1 MHQHVLRF
9 LVEYCMLK
17 KARMICRDVLF
28 DKEWKAVLETTH
40 GLSRALHW
48 RKGDHWKSLIRKHA
62 QLAVNDEQL
71 VDAFSKDCMKCHVG
85 LSFPPTLKW
94 CDHAQQEGPCTCEHK
109 CM

>member
-1 MHQHVLRF
+1 M
-9 LVEYCMLK
+9 
-17 KARMICRDVLF
+17 KAYVICRDVLF
-28 DKEWKAVLETTH
+28 DKEWKPVLETTH

-85 LSFPPTLKW
+85 VPSPPLT
-94 CDHAQQEGPCTCEHK
+94 
-109 CM
+109 

>member
-1 MHQHVLRF
+1 MVMKRHVG
-9 LVEYCMLK
+9 Y
-17 KARMICRDVLF
+17 ICRDVLF
-28 DKEWKAVLETTH
+28 DKEWKPVLETMY

-85 LSFPPTLKW
+85 LPSPQHIWCGNGQLK
-94 CDHAQQEGPCTCEHK
+94 DHST
-109 CM
+109 